1 MSMWHTNGW
10 SVSHPVPKHPSV
22 IIKLSFGLL
31 LSFNDAI
38 EKLSV
43 STQFSRSN
51 RVHHFA
57 ITNPTTARPQYATLV
72 NDSCVIDFFFYAKY
86 GDAGLILLF
95 INNFSVLRSRP
106 SISCVWK
113 CNVCQRF
120 RSIKYFELVSFGV
133 CYCWPSI
140 NWSHCDDCFQL
151 DNEKKKKNR
160 KT

>member
-1 MSMWHTNGW
+1 MKCESSGAKTPIGHNQTEFWTIVIVQRCNREIVSEYSVQSEQSRASFRDHQSHDCATAICHTRERFMCNW
-10 SVSHPVPKHPSV
+10 
-22 IIKLSFGLL
+22 F
-31 LSFNDAI
+31 
-38 EKLSV
+38 
-43 STQFSRSN
+43 
-51 RVHHFA
+51 
-57 ITNPTTARPQYATLV
+57 
-72 NDSCVIDFFFYAKY
+72 FFFYAKY